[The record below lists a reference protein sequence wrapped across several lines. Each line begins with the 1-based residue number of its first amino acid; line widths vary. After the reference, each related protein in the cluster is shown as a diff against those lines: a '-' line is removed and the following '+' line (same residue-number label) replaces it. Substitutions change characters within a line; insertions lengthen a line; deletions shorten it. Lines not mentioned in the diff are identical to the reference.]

1 MIKDNLLA
9 VRQTLKDNVKLVAVS
24 KYQPLDYVKQAYE
37 AGQRVFG
44 ESHALEVRDKAE
56 AMPKDIEWHFI
67 GHLQTNKVKYIAPF
81 ISCIESVDSLKLMQE
96 INKQAL
102 KNDRVIDCLLQ
113 FHVAQEETKSGFTLE
128 ECEQVL
134 SSEEFS
140 NLKNIRIVGV
150 MGMATY
156 TEDEKQIVLEELNV
170 KAMTSAV
177 DADKYISY
185 KLKPQLKTLGPKY
198 GKKLGVISQF
208 LAKCNAK
215 EVVNAV
221 KDGGVYEIVGEDVY
235 LKQEDLQIFT
245 ESANGYVASADK
257 GLTVALNTELSEE
270 LIAEGI
276 ERELVSKIQN
286 MRKEAGFEVTDRI
299 EIYYLAEGKAK
310 QVLSKGNFA
319 GDVLANCIVEGS
331 AEGFVKEQNIN
342 GEKVVL
348 TLIRK

>member
-9 VRQTLKDNVKLVAVS
+9 VRQTLKENVKLVAVS

-134 SSEEFS
+134 SSDEFS

-156 TEDEKQIVLEELNV
+156 TEDEKQIRKEF
-170 KAMTSAV
+170 
-177 DADKYISY
+177 
-185 KLKPQLKTLGPKY
+185 KTL
-198 GKKLGVISQF
+198 VANF
-208 LAKCNAK
+208 A
-215 EVVNAV
+215 
-221 KDGGVYEIVGEDVY
+221 Y
-235 LKQEDLQIFT
+235 LKMAYF
-245 ESANGYVASADK
+245 SANQYFKEISMGMTDDYK
-257 GLTVALNTELSEE
+257 
-270 LIAEGI
+270 IAM
-276 ERELVSKIQN
+276 S
-286 MRKEAGFEVTDRI
+286 
-299 EIYYLAEGKAK
+299 
-310 QVLSKGNFA
+310 
-319 GDVLANCIVEGS
+319 EGS
-331 AEGFVKEQNIN
+331 TIVRIGSAIFGSR
-342 GEKVVL
+342 G
-348 TLIRK
+348 

>member
-1 MIKDNLLA
+1 MVKDNLLA
-9 VRQTLKDNVKLVAVS
+9 VKQTLKENVKLVAVS
-24 KYQPLDYVKQAYE
+24 KYQPIELLEQAYE

-140 NLKNIRIVGV
+140 NLKNIRIIGV

-156 TEDEKQIVLEELNV
+156 TEDEKQIRKEF
-170 KAMTSAV
+170 
-177 DADKYISY
+177 
-185 KLKPQLKTLGPKY
+185 KTL
-198 GKKLGVISQF
+198 VANF
-208 LAKCNAK
+208 A
-215 EVVNAV
+215 
-221 KDGGVYEIVGEDVY
+221 Y
-235 LKQEDLQIFT
+235 LKMAYF
-245 ESANGYVASADK
+245 SANQDFKEISMGMTDDYK
-257 GLTVALNTELSEE
+257 
-270 LIAEGI
+270 IAM
-276 ERELVSKIQN
+276 S
-286 MRKEAGFEVTDRI
+286 
-299 EIYYLAEGKAK
+299 
-310 QVLSKGNFA
+310 
-319 GDVLANCIVEGS
+319 EGS
-331 AEGFVKEQNIN
+331 TIVRIGSAIFGSR
-342 GEKVVL
+342 G
-348 TLIRK
+348 

>member
-1 MIKDNLLA
+1 MVKDNLLA
-9 VRQTLKDNVKLVAVS
+9 VKQTLKENVKLVAVS
-24 KYQPLDYVKQAYE
+24 KYQPIEFLEQAYE

-140 NLKNIRIVGV
+140 SLKNIRIIGV

-156 TEDEKQIVLEELNV
+156 TEDEKQIRKEF
-170 KAMTSAV
+170 
-177 DADKYISY
+177 
-185 KLKPQLKTLGPKY
+185 KTL
-198 GKKLGVISQF
+198 VANF
-208 LAKCNAK
+208 A
-215 EVVNAV
+215 
-221 KDGGVYEIVGEDVY
+221 Y
-235 LKQEDLQIFT
+235 LKMAYF
-245 ESANGYVASADK
+245 SALAHGY
-257 GLTVALNTELSEE
+257 
-270 LIAEGI
+270 
-276 ERELVSKIQN
+276 LV
-286 MRKEAGFEVTDRI
+286 
-299 EIYYLAEGKAK
+299 
-310 QVLSKGNFA
+310 
-319 GDVLANCIVEGS
+319 
-331 AEGFVKEQNIN
+331 
-342 GEKVVL
+342 VVGH
-348 TLIRK
+348 TH

>member
-1 MIKDNLLA
+1 MVKDNLLA
-9 VRQTLKDNVKLVAVS
+9 VKQTLKENVKLVAVS
-24 KYQPLDYVKQAYE
+24 KYQPIELLEEAYE

-140 NLKNIRIVGV
+140 NLKNIRIIGV

-156 TEDEKQIVLEELNV
+156 TEDERQIRKEF
-170 KAMTSAV
+170 
-177 DADKYISY
+177 
-185 KLKPQLKTLGPKY
+185 KTL
-198 GKKLGVISQF
+198 VANF
-208 LAKCNAK
+208 A
-215 EVVNAV
+215 
-221 KDGGVYEIVGEDVY
+221 Y
-235 LKQEDLQIFT
+235 LKMAYFF
-245 ESANGYVASADK
+245 ANQDFKDISMGMTDDYK
-257 GLTVALNTELSEE
+257 
-270 LIAEGI
+270 IAM
-276 ERELVSKIQN
+276 S
-286 MRKEAGFEVTDRI
+286 
-299 EIYYLAEGKAK
+299 
-310 QVLSKGNFA
+310 
-319 GDVLANCIVEGS
+319 EGS
-331 AEGFVKEQNIN
+331 TIVRVGSGIF
-342 GEKVVL
+342 GE
-348 TLIRK
+348 RS

>member
-9 VRQTLKDNVKLVAVS
+9 VRQTLKENVKLVAVS

-134 SSEEFS
+134 SSDEFAL
-140 NLKNIRIVGV
+140 LKNIRIVGV

-156 TEDEKQIVLEELNV
+156 TEDEKQIRKEF
-170 KAMTSAV
+170 
-177 DADKYISY
+177 
-185 KLKPQLKTLGPKY
+185 KTL
-198 GKKLGVISQF
+198 VANF
-208 LAKCNAK
+208 A
-215 EVVNAV
+215 
-221 KDGGVYEIVGEDVY
+221 Y
-235 LKQEDLQIFT
+235 LKMAYF
-245 ESANGYVASADK
+245 SANQDFKEISMGMTDDYK
-257 GLTVALNTELSEE
+257 
-270 LIAEGI
+270 IAM
-276 ERELVSKIQN
+276 S
-286 MRKEAGFEVTDRI
+286 
-299 EIYYLAEGKAK
+299 
-310 QVLSKGNFA
+310 
-319 GDVLANCIVEGS
+319 EGS
-331 AEGFVKEQNIN
+331 TIVRIGSAIFGSR
-342 GEKVVL
+342 G
-348 TLIRK
+348 

>member
-1 MIKDNLLA
+1 MVKDNLLA
-9 VRQTLKDNVKLVAVS
+9 VKQTLKENVKLVAVS

-140 NLKNIRIVGV
+140 NLKNIRIIGI

-156 TEDEKQIVLEELNV
+156 TEDEKQIRKEF
-170 KAMTSAV
+170 KALVANF
-177 DADKYISY
+177 A
-185 KLKPQLKTLGPKY
+185 
-198 GKKLGVISQF
+198 
-208 LAKCNAK
+208 
-215 EVVNAV
+215 
-221 KDGGVYEIVGEDVY
+221 Y
-235 LKQEDLQIFT
+235 LKMAYF
-245 ESANGYVASADK
+245 SANQDFKEISMGMTDDYK
-257 GLTVALNTELSEE
+257 
-270 LIAEGI
+270 IAM
-276 ERELVSKIQN
+276 S
-286 MRKEAGFEVTDRI
+286 
-299 EIYYLAEGKAK
+299 
-310 QVLSKGNFA
+310 
-319 GDVLANCIVEGS
+319 EGS
-331 AEGFVKEQNIN
+331 TIVRVGSGIF
-342 GEKVVL
+342 GE
-348 TLIRK
+348 RS

>member
-1 MIKDNLLA
+1 MVKDNLLA
-9 VRQTLKDNVKLVAVS
+9 VKQTLKENVKLVAVS
-24 KYQPLDYVKQAYE
+24 KYQPIELLQQAYE

-140 NLKNIRIVGV
+140 SLKNIRIIGV

-156 TEDEKQIVLEELNV
+156 TEDEKQIRKEF
-170 KAMTSAV
+170 
-177 DADKYISY
+177 
-185 KLKPQLKTLGPKY
+185 KTL
-198 GKKLGVISQF
+198 VANF
-208 LAKCNAK
+208 A
-215 EVVNAV
+215 
-221 KDGGVYEIVGEDVY
+221 Y
-235 LKQEDLQIFT
+235 LKMAYF
-245 ESANGYVASADK
+245 SANERFKEISMGMTDDYK
-257 GLTVALNTELSEE
+257 
-270 LIAEGI
+270 IAM
-276 ERELVSKIQN
+276 S
-286 MRKEAGFEVTDRI
+286 
-299 EIYYLAEGKAK
+299 
-310 QVLSKGNFA
+310 
-319 GDVLANCIVEGS
+319 EGS
-331 AEGFVKEQNIN
+331 TIVRVGSGIF
-342 GEKVVL
+342 GE
-348 TLIRK
+348 RS

>member
-156 TEDEKQIVLEELNV
+156 TEDEKQIRKEF
-170 KAMTSAV
+170 
-177 DADKYISY
+177 
-185 KLKPQLKTLGPKY
+185 KTL
-198 GKKLGVISQF
+198 VANF
-208 LAKCNAK
+208 A
-215 EVVNAV
+215 
-221 KDGGVYEIVGEDVY
+221 Y
-235 LKQEDLQIFT
+235 LKMAYF
-245 ESANGYVASADK
+245 SANQYFKEISMGMTDDYK
-257 GLTVALNTELSEE
+257 
-270 LIAEGI
+270 IAM
-276 ERELVSKIQN
+276 S
-286 MRKEAGFEVTDRI
+286 
-299 EIYYLAEGKAK
+299 
-310 QVLSKGNFA
+310 
-319 GDVLANCIVEGS
+319 EGS
-331 AEGFVKEQNIN
+331 TIVRIGSAIFGSR
-342 GEKVVL
+342 G
-348 TLIRK
+348 

>member
-9 VRQTLKDNVKLVAVS
+9 VRQTLKENVKLVAVS

-134 SSEEFS
+134 SSDEFAL
-140 NLKNIRIVGV
+140 LKNIRIVGV

-156 TEDEKQIVLEELNV
+156 TEDEKQIRKEF
-170 KAMTSAV
+170 
-177 DADKYISY
+177 
-185 KLKPQLKTLGPKY
+185 KTL
-198 GKKLGVISQF
+198 VANF
-208 LAKCNAK
+208 A
-215 EVVNAV
+215 
-221 KDGGVYEIVGEDVY
+221 Y
-235 LKQEDLQIFT
+235 LKMAYF
-245 ESANGYVASADK
+245 SANQYFKEISMGMTDDYK
-257 GLTVALNTELSEE
+257 
-270 LIAEGI
+270 IAM
-276 ERELVSKIQN
+276 S
-286 MRKEAGFEVTDRI
+286 
-299 EIYYLAEGKAK
+299 
-310 QVLSKGNFA
+310 
-319 GDVLANCIVEGS
+319 EGS
-331 AEGFVKEQNIN
+331 TIVRVGSGIF
-342 GEKVVL
+342 GS
-348 TLIRK
+348 RG

>member
-156 TEDEKQIVLEELNV
+156 TEDEKQIRKEF
-170 KAMTSAV
+170 
-177 DADKYISY
+177 
-185 KLKPQLKTLGPKY
+185 KTL
-198 GKKLGVISQF
+198 VANF
-208 LAKCNAK
+208 A
-215 EVVNAV
+215 
-221 KDGGVYEIVGEDVY
+221 Y
-235 LKQEDLQIFT
+235 LKMAYFSTNQDFKEISMGMTDD
-245 ESANGYVASADK
+245 YK
-257 GLTVALNTELSEE
+257 
-270 LIAEGI
+270 IAM
-276 ERELVSKIQN
+276 S
-286 MRKEAGFEVTDRI
+286 
-299 EIYYLAEGKAK
+299 
-310 QVLSKGNFA
+310 
-319 GDVLANCIVEGS
+319 EGS
-331 AEGFVKEQNIN
+331 TIVRIGSAIFGSR
-342 GEKVVL
+342 G
-348 TLIRK
+348 